1 MTKHKNPFV
10 RTREDHQTE
19 IAEDYVE
26 LIYRLGDPE
35 PGSLVRTTDL
45 VAELGVAQPTVTKTL
60 DRLQRDGLVTVIP
73 RQSVEL
79 TPAGRTLAEK
89 SLARHETI
97 VNFLIQIGVPAQQAE
112 LDTEGIEHH
121 VSEVTLKAFE
131 KFIDTRKK

>member
-1 MTKHKNPFV
+1 MTKKENPFV

-35 PGSLVRTTDL
+35 PGNLVRTTDL
-45 VAELGVAQPTVTKTL
+45 VEALGVAQPTVTKTL
-60 DRLQRDGLVTVIP
+60 DRLQREGLVTVIP

-79 TPAGRTLAEK
+79 TSTGRELAER

-97 VNFLIQIGVPAQQAE
+97 VNFLIHIGVPPNQAE

-121 VSEVTLKAFE
+121 VSDVTLRAFQSFIE
-131 KFIDTRKK
+131 KRK

>member
-1 MTKHKNPFV
+1 VTKQSNPFV

-35 PGSLVRTTDL
+35 PGGLVRTTDL
-45 VAELGVAQPTVTKTL
+45 VTALGVAQPTVTKTL
-60 DRLQRDGLVTVIP
+60 DRLQREGLVTVIP

-79 TPAGRTLAEK
+79 TPTGRDLAEK

-97 VNFLIQIGVPAQQAE
+97 VNFLIQIGVPADQAE

-121 VSEVTLKAFE
+121 VSQVTLQAFE
-131 KFIDTRKK
+131 AFIDKQK